1 MKIHSS
7 FLLFCITVLLFSA
20 CKSKEV
26 VTNPKPKSEGELSK
40 AELLDHIQENRFDFD
55 YLVIRGKAVADKPEG
70 GEQHFNYKISM
81 ARDSL
86 LLLSVS
92 LMGIEGMKLL
102 VRPDSIFARLSLEHR
117 AILSDFSYISTQT
130 GLPLTFSMLQDLII
144 GNAVFLNDSLETDGK
159 KEGEYKLLGTISG
172 AKLGYRFDPQNFR
185 MTFLEGN
192 DQARN
197 RKSSISFSDYN
208 PTGNRTIPGSGKMLV
223 EKPRKFSLNFEHAKV
238 EVLQSPPDFSF
249 QIPPSYDIEYAGDSK

>member
-102 VRPDSIFARLSLEHR
+102 VRPDSIFARLSLEPLEEQPCPRSGHR
-117 AILSDFSYISTQT
+117 QDRR
-130 GLPLTFSMLQDLII
+130 LP
-144 GNAVFLNDSLETDGK
+144 
-159 KEGEYKLLGTISG
+159 
-172 AKLGYRFDPQNFR
+172 
-185 MTFLEGN
+185 
-192 DQARN
+192 
-197 RKSSISFSDYN
+197 
-208 PTGNRTIPGSGKMLV
+208 
-223 EKPRKFSLNFEHAKV
+223 
-238 EVLQSPPDFSF
+238 
-249 QIPPSYDIEYAGDSK
+249 GDDRRRLRLRCD